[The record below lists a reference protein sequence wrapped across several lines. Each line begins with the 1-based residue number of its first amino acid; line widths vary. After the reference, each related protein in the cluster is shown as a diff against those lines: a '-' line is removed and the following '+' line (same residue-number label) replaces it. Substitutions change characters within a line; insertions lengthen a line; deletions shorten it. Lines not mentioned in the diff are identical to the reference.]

1 MPPKKPIKPLSRK
14 EEKPLLKAG
23 LKLFSSGFPNP
34 DRIGCPEPMTIQ
46 TLALRSL
53 QLTLPERERW
63 FDHMTICSPCF
74 NLYRGLVRKKQFRG
88 RATKVV
94 LCAAVLLGGGLA
106 TWWGISRFHSQQGA
120 RPESPQA
127 VQPVS
132 PPEKGVSA
140 PAKPVEV
147 LAYTPMVLDLRNQAI
162 TRGSGSRHGKT
173 TIPSVPRQRLE
184 LSIYLPVGSEEGEY
198 QIRLLGENSAVLI
211 ETKGTARLEN
221 HRTVLRSQIDLTQL
235 PAGIHRL
242 GIRQEEWNW
251 AYYPI
256 LVQ

>member
-1 MPPKKPIKPLSRK
+1 MPTKKPIKPLSRK

-34 DRIGCPEPMTIQ
+34 NRIGCPEPATIQ

-74 NLYRGLVRKKQFRG
+74 NLYHGLVRKKQFRG
-88 RATKVV
+88 RLTKLALGV
-94 LCAAVLLGGGLA
+94 AVLLGGGMA
-106 TWWGISRFHSQQGA
+106 TWWGISHFHSQQGA
-120 RPESPQA
+120 RSESPQA
-127 VQPVS
+127 SHPIP

-140 PAKPVEV
+140 PAKPVEM
-147 LAYTPMVLDLRNQAI
+147 LAYTPMVLDLRSQAI
-162 TRGSGSRHGKT
+162 TRGSGRRHGKT

-184 LSIYLPVGSEEGEY
+184 LSIYLPVGSEEGKY
-198 QIRLLGENSAVLI
+198 QIRLLGETSAVLI
-211 ETKGTARLEN
+211 ETKGSARLEN
-221 HRTVLRSQIDLTQL
+221 RRTILRLQMDFTQV
-235 PAGIHRL
+235 PAGIHSL

-251 AYYPI
+251 AFYPI